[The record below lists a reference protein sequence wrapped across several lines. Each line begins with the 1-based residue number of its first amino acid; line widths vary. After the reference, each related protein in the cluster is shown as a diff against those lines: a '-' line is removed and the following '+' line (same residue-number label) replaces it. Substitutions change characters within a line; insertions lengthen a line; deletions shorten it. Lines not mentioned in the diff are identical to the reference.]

1 MLKKAFSFITIL
13 LIICITCSIVSK
25 LEIKA
30 IQQPKSFPTVKNYD
44 LAGED
49 YKFIDSRFF
58 VLKDS
63 VSDSNLQKIIA
74 DTSLI
79 SQEFK
84 FKKISS
90 KLLDVVYGDKQF
102 IQNNDIVIQLIQND
116 NYKHEQY
123 QIEIGD
129 HITIKAVSI
138 DGLFLGMRCLEKM
151 LILNDNTLKKGTIND
166 YPDQECRILHVDMA
180 RKHLTKEWLIKQI
193 KDLSYQGFNYI
204 QLHFSENE
212 GFRLQSEVLESKYP
226 GFKYPDNGY
235 HTKQD
240 MIEILKMAE
249 KYHVGIIPSFDSP
262 GHSKYIL
269 DQIRNLSG
277 QDLSNA
283 SLFKGDFRSEQSFN
297 IFDNQDAKTLLRS
310 IFDEYGK
317 FFSAHGVKYM
327 NIGGDEFLS
336 DFSQMSA
343 DQYAQVMKHFNDT
356 ATFLKDNYG
365 ITSIVWND
373 GVMLKDFPTE
383 KLNSDII
390 VEYWGLAARKGNEPN
405 YTNVSAKVEDFV
417 QNGNKLLNFR
427 DNYMYYVL
435 GSWWMQDV
443 NVVAEKIYNE
453 WHPGKFNS
461 FFGQSQDVDF
471 NHQNVLGGGYAN
483 WNDSPNMM
491 TEDQISGDS
500 EYYEPAPK
508 GVQKGIYYRTRAVLS
523 KLWHN
528 EENQAYSELKP
539 DLDKLDRVAG
549 YSRDLGKLP
558 NIKEASA
565 NNEVLDP
572 TKSTLDE
579 NEMLALSAPLF
590 KSYQPDADKQ
600 LVSIEGFKL
609 VLPNQKEYRNNED
622 LLVKLEL
629 ATSELKMRNLI
640 QKDFNKIF
648 SNEDLKSVIKVKLL
662 ADGEMPDLNSSKDAY
677 KIVIT
682 KDKVEIFARSN
693 VAALYAMRSLGHIL
707 SLNNNKLI
715 TGTIMDWPDV
725 FERRLHVDMG
735 RKYFSK
741 DWFFQTIRE
750 MSYLKLNAIQ
760 MHFSENL
767 GFRIECDTD
776 PSIVSEEHLTKAE
789 VLEIIAEAKKYGV
802 KVIPSL
808 DTPGHVAQILKSHP
822 EFGALNVNGT
832 RNKDALDI
840 TNPEA
845 VTYIKKLYNEY
856 MDLFEGS
863 TDFHIGGDE
872 YMEFDRNPFIA
883 EYKPILDKYA
893 KTLNP
898 NYIWKDALAHYIKD
912 IAEMVNARGFKPRVW
927 NDGLYYDEVEYYE
940 PKQLVEM
947 PSYLGVDFWSQMS
960 WNPSISRLSHIVNR
974 GHKDIYNVNATYF
987 YYVLRNGEKPSD
999 GRELHSFDYLNQDRR
1014 IYELWRPGD
1023 FEGRDNKVS
1032 DSEAYIKG
1040 VSMAIWSDN
1049 PNLVGEDVV
1058 SQDISKELR
1067 AMATRAWNV
1076 NSNNIIDYNDYARL
1090 FDHIGHVP
1098 AYDKGSKVLDVSL
1111 FPRGERI
1118 IISDLEEVAAGYQR
1132 LTFDLGQGKLASD
1145 NKQIIYID
1153 VEDGVLWNDLLLHEM
1168 ISQIEK
1174 DIIAPKGY
1182 KFTGWSQALQKS
1194 DAKIMTTKFE
1204 AVYQKTAADNS
1215 DNSNVSDNSHLSH
1228 VIVDYVTINSKL
1240 PATGISK

>member
-1 MLKKAFSFITIL
+1 MTKKICCFIIIL
-13 LIICITCSIVSK
+13 LTFCITFSVVNN
-25 LEIKA
+25 IKITA
-30 IQQPKSFPTVKNYD
+30 IQPSKSYPTVKKYNLTD
-44 LAGED
+44 GD
-49 YKFIDSRFF
+49 FKFVDSRFF
-58 VLKDS
+58 VLNDDISKTS
-63 VSDSNLQKIIA
+63 LQKIIA

-90 KLLDVVYGDKQF
+90 KLLDVVYGDNKF
-102 IQNNDIVIQLIQND
+102 IQSNDIVIQLIKNA
-116 NYKHEQY
+116 NYKNEQY

-129 HITIKAVSI
+129 HITIKAIST

-151 LILNDNTLKKGTIND
+151 LILNNNLLKKGIIED
-166 YPDQECRILHVDMA
+166 YPDQEFRILHVDMA
-180 RKHLTKEWLIKQI
+180 RKHLTKDWIIKQI

-226 GFKYPDNGY
+226 GFKYPENGY
-235 HTKQD
+235 HTKED

-249 KYHVGIIPSFDSP
+249 KYHIGVIPSFDSP

-269 DQIRNLSG
+269 DQIKNLSG
-277 QDLSNA
+277 KDLSNA
-283 SLFKGDFRSEQSFN
+283 NLFKDDFRSEQSFN
-297 IFDNQDAKTLLRS
+297 IFDNQEAKVLLRS

-317 FFSAHGVKYM
+317 FFSSHGVKYM

-336 DFSQMSA
+336 DFSQMTA
-343 DQYAQVMKHFNDT
+343 DQYSQVMKHFNDT
-356 ATFLKDNYG
+356 AKFLKSSYN

-373 GVMLKDFPTE
+373 GVMLQDFPAE

-405 YTNVSAKVEDFV
+405 YTNVSAKVEDFI

-471 NHQNVLGGGYAN
+471 KHPNLLGGGYAN

-523 KLWHN
+523 RLWHN
-528 EENQAYSELKP
+528 EENQDYSDLKQ
-539 DLDKLDRVAG
+539 DVDKLDRVAG

-558 NIKEASA
+558 NVKEASSS
-565 NNEVLDP
+565 NVVEDP
-572 TKSTLDE
+572 NKSILDE
-579 NEMLALSAPLF
+579 NEMLALSAPVF
-590 KSYQPDADKQ
+590 KSYQPDTNKQ

-640 QKDFNKIF
+640 QKDFDKIF

-662 ADGEMPDLNSSKDAY
+662 ADDEMPDLNSSKDAY
-677 KIVIT
+677 KIVIN

-741 DWFFQTIRE
+741 DWFFQIIRE
-750 MSYLKLNAIQ
+750 MSYLKLNALQ

-776 PSIVSEEHLTKAE
+776 PSIVSKQHLTKAE
-789 VLEIIAEAKKYGV
+789 VREIIAEAKKYGI

-840 TNPEA
+840 TNPAA

-872 YMEFDRNPFIA
+872 YMEFDRNPFIS

-898 NYIWKDALAHYIKD
+898 NYIWKDALANYIKD

-927 NDGLYYDEVEYYE
+927 NDGLYYDEQEYYE
-940 PKQLVEM
+940 AKQLVEM

-960 WNPSISRLSHIVNR
+960 WNPSISKLSHIINR

-987 YYVLRNGEKPSD
+987 YYVLRNGDKPTD

-1023 FEGRDNKVS
+1023 FEGRDNKVK
-1032 DSEAYIKG
+1032 DSEPYIRG

-1067 AMATRAWNV
+1067 SMATRAWNV
-1076 NSNNIIDYNDYARL
+1076 NSNNVIDYTDYAKL
-1090 FDHIGHVP
+1090 FDNIGHVP
-1098 AYDKGSKVLDVSL
+1098 AYDKGAKLLAVSL

-1118 IISDLEEVAAGYQR
+1118 IISDLEEVEAGYQR
-1132 LTFDLGQGKLASD
+1132 LTFDLGQGKFASN
-1145 NKQIIYID
+1145 NKSKIYID
-1153 VEDGVLWNDLLLHEM
+1153 VEDGVLWNDPMLHDM
-1168 ISQIEK
+1168 IARLEK
-1174 DIIAPKGY
+1174 DIVAPEGY
-1182 KFTGWSQALQKS
+1182 KFNNWSQVIKKS
-1194 DAKIMTTKFE
+1194 DEKVITTKFD
-1204 AVYQKTAADNS
+1204 AVYQKPAVDNS
-1215 DNSNVSDNSHLSH
+1215 DVSGNSKLPH
-1228 VIVDYVTINSKL
+1228 VIVDYVTINKKL
-1240 PATGISK
+1240 PETGINR